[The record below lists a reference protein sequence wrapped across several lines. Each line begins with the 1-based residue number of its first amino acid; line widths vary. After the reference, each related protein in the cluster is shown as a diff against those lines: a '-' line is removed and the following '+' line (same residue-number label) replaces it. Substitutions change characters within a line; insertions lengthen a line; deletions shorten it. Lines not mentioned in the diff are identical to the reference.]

1 MLITKMHLMRSLPK
15 NTIDICYVDAKR
27 VIEIWRR
34 AIFRKDSLEETVKK
48 VGSRFF
54 SI

>member
-1 MLITKMHLMRSLPK
+1 MLQIKSHMIRTLPQ
-15 NTIDICYVDAKR
+15 NIIDSFYIDAKR

-48 VGSRFF
+48 VGSLIISF
-54 SI
+54 